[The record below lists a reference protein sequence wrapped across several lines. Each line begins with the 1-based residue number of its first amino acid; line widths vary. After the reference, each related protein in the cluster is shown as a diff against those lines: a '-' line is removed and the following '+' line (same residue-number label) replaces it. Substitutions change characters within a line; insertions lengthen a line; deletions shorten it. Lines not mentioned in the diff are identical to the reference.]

1 MWFLLLKDEGVR
13 VLDHL
18 AIEEIGQQA
27 CGFLQQA
34 LIGRLAKLHLFA
46 LCWGWGRLG

>member
-1 MWFLLLKDEGVR
+1 MWFLLLKDEAVG

-18 AIEEIGQQA
+18 SVEKIGQQA

-34 LIGRLAKLHLFA
+34 LIGGLPWLRRFA
-46 LCWGWGRLG
+46 RRWGGCCFC